1 MPRTKTS
8 SSFQNMINREKK
20 IILQVRNWLILI
32 VVVLLIG
39 LGIYLISHLGSV
51 TEISSVVLPCYAY
64 QDVTPFGDSILYY
77 DSASIHC
84 LNATGGVRWSLPV
97 GANAHFSVSDTNIVV
112 WSGSRLFIVNKDG
125 RPTYNETQLAEVQF
139 ARIGSRYCAAVIGSD
154 TSPTLIVR
162 SLDGTSVDEESEA
175 YSNLMM
181 LDAGFFAALQT
192 E

>member
-64 QDVTPFGDSILYY
+64 QDVTPFGDSRKT
-77 DSASIHC
+77 S
-84 LNATGGVRWSLPV
+84 SLISSP
-97 GANAHFSVSDTNIVV
+97 
-112 WSGSRLFIVNKDG
+112 
-125 RPTYNETQLAEVQF
+125 
-139 ARIGSRYCAAVIGSD
+139 ARISS
-154 TSPTLIVR
+154 VR
-162 SLDGTSVDEESEA
+162 NTKSC
-175 YSNLMM
+175 
-181 LDAGFFAALQT
+181 
-192 E
+192 